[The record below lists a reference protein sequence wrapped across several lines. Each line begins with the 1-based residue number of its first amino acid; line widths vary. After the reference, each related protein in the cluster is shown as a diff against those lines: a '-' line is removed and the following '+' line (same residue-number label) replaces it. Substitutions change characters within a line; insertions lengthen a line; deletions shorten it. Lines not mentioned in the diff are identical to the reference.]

1 MSIDSGEVAIHAVI
15 RGRVQGVWYRGW
27 TVERAGRLGLSGW
40 VRNRSN
46 GTVEAVFAGP
56 ADAVEEMLAACWS
69 GPPLALVREVE
80 RSDWSG
86 PVPEGFEQR
95 PSA

>member
-1 MSIDSGEVAIHAVI
+1 
-15 RGRVQGVWYRGW
+15 
-27 TVERAGRLGLSGW
+27 
-40 VRNRSN
+40 
-46 GTVEAVFAGP
+46 VFAGP
-56 ADAVEEMLAACWS
+56 ADAVEEMLAECWS